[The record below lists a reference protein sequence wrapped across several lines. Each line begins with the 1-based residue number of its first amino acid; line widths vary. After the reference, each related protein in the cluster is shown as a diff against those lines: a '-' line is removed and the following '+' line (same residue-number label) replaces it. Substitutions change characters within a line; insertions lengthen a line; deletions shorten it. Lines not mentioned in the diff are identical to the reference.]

1 MTQTQNRIFDELG
14 RLFTNA
20 AGAAHGVRQEI
31 ETVLRGQAERLIADM
46 DLVTREE
53 FEAVRAM
60 AQLAREE
67 NEALK
72 ARLDAL
78 EKAQKSAAKKPAA
91 RPAAKRAETKAVDDG
106 EPGRGPQGDTSP
118 LG

>member
-14 RLFTNA
+14 KLFTNA
-20 AGAAHGVRQEI
+20 AGAAQGVRQEI
-31 ETVLRGQAERLIADM
+31 ETVLKGQAERLIADM

-53 FEAVRAM
+53 FDAVRAM

-72 ARLDAL
+72 ARIEAL
-78 EKAQKSAAKKPAA
+78 EAGAKKKPSPKKPSASEHPAA
-91 RPAAKRAETKAVDDG
+91 G
-106 EPGRGPQGDTSP
+106 GPQGDTSP

>member
-20 AGAAHGVRQEI
+20 AGAAQGVRQEV
-31 ETVLRGQAERLIADM
+31 ETVLKAQAERLIADM

-60 AQLAREE
+60 AQLARED

-72 ARLDAL
+72 ARLEAL
-78 EKAQKSAAKKPAA
+78 ETELASKAQAAD
-91 RPAAKRAETKAVDDG
+91 E
-106 EPGRGPQGDTSP
+106 
-118 LG
+118 

>member
-20 AGAAHGVRQEI
+20 AGAAQGVRQEI
-31 ETVLRGQAERLIADM
+31 ETVLKGQAERLIADM
-46 DLVTREE
+46 ELVTREE

-72 ARLDAL
+72 MRIAAL
-78 EKAQKSAAKKPAA
+78 EEATKKKPS
-91 RPAAKRAETKAVDDG
+91 PKKASSSG
-106 EPGRGPQGDTSP
+106 EDTGRGPEGDTSP

>member
-1 MTQTQNRIFDELG
+1 MTQTQNRILDEIG

-20 AGAAHGVRQEI
+20 AGAAQGVRTEV
-31 ETVLRGQAERLIADM
+31 ETLIRSQAERLIADM
-46 DLVTREE
+46 DLVGREE

-72 ARLDAL
+72 ARIETLEAAL
-78 EKAQKSAAKKPAA
+78 AAKK
-91 RPAAKRAETKAVDDG
+91 AKPSKSSAGGDG
-106 EPGRGPQGDTSP
+106 I
-118 LG
+118 

>member
-20 AGAAHGVRQEI
+20 AGAAQGVRQEI
-31 ETVLRGQAERLIADM
+31 ETVIKGQAERLIADM

-72 ARLDAL
+72 ERIDAL
-78 EKAQKSAAKKPAA
+78 ETSLAKLAKKPGKKAA
-91 RPAAKRAETKAVDDG
+91 AATDD
-106 EPGRGPQGDTSP
+106 
-118 LG
+118 

>member
-31 ETVLRGQAERLIADM
+31 ETVIKGQAERLIADM

-72 ARLDAL
+72 ARIEAL
-78 EKAQKSAAKKPAA
+78 EAAVAKKA
-91 RPAAKRAETKAVDDG
+91 TKKAGSAD
-106 EPGRGPQGDTSP
+106 E
-118 LG
+118 

>member
-20 AGAAHGVRQEI
+20 AGAAQGVRQEI
-31 ETVLRGQAERLIADM
+31 EMVLRGQAERLIADM

-72 ARLDAL
+72 ARIEML
-78 EKAQKSAAKKPAA
+78 EAVKAPKAGSAKKNAGKAA
-91 RPAAKRAETKAVDDG
+91 DDDPTA
-106 EPGRGPQGDTSP
+106 PGPEGDTSP

>member
-20 AGAAHGVRQEI
+20 AGAAQGVRQEI

-46 DLVTREE
+46 DMVTREE

-72 ARLDAL
+72 ARIEVL
-78 EKAQKSAAKKPAA
+78 EAARAPKAGAAKKSTRKGADADEDPTA
-91 RPAAKRAETKAVDDG
+91 
-106 EPGRGPQGDTSP
+106 PGPEGDTSP

>member
-20 AGAAHGVRQEI
+20 AGAAQGVRQEI
-31 ETVLRGQAERLIADM
+31 ETVIKGQAERLIADM

-72 ARLDAL
+72 ARIDAL
-78 EKAQKSAAKKPAA
+78 EAALAKKAGKKAA
-91 RPAAKRAETKAVDDG
+91 AADE
-106 EPGRGPQGDTSP
+106 
-118 LG
+118 

>member
-20 AGAAHGVRQEI
+20 AGAAQGVRQEV

-67 NEALK
+67 NETLK
-72 ARLDAL
+72 ARIEAL
-78 EKAQKSAAKKPAA
+78 EAAVSKPAPKA
-91 RPAAKRAETKAVDDG
+91 RKSTKKVDDSG
-106 EPGRGPQGDTSP
+106 EDPTAPGPEGDTSP